1 MLISLIPLV
10 GAGAYL
16 ASGTLRRSGLTRLL
30 IDQVAYKMPFKLYRR
45 LGLARLTAAR
55 QEQVRAGLLEDGV
68 ASYKPVPEAVRVG
81 ADN

>member
-1 MLISLIPLV
+1 MAVFVSRNE
-10 GAGAYL
+10 
-16 ASGTLRRSGLTRLL
+16 SSDRL
-30 IDQVAYKMPFKLYRR
+30 